1 MESCTYT
8 LYYSII
14 WHILSIL
21 KYTKNAHPNAIT
33 VSNNKLYDKYTNG
46 VWQNPYETKTVF
58 MMTAPILKHNYKNMN
73 VVLPTNLWYSNQ
85 DSQVQSIAVNFNDGN
100 GYQTLTMGQNSVVS
114 YPSEGTYTWDY
125 KLTLTNG
132 QILYSHNP
140 LCN

>member
-1 MESCTYT
+1 
-8 LYYSII
+8 
-14 WHILSIL
+14 
-21 KYTKNAHPNAIT
+21 
-33 VSNNKLYDKYTNG
+33 
-46 VWQNPYETKTVF
+46 